1 MLLTALL
8 DGIGWKSP
16 NPGPNTGTV
25 FLAISQTSYQ
35 PPDSIKAS
43 TVLVVAKEE

>member
-8 DGIGWKSP
+8 DGIGVEVTQP
-16 NPGPNTGTV
+16 APNTRTV

-35 PPDSIKAS
+35 PPDSRYP
-43 TVLVVAKEE
+43 LF